1 MSEYTHAVSPLIF
14 SNNPIATTKQSS
26 RGNTET
32 NIENKSS
39 SSKIN
44 QTDSNS
50 DSDSDNFD
58 STHSNSFDN
67 QIQSHNI
74 TNNMTHSY
82 PQLITATETQESIKS
97 LWKNKIQFKYNNDNN
112 WNTVKLVKRAG
123 KRKRIY
129 PNAWNVTYP
138 KPIEIINKW
147 TQLSSSLIWWNILVR
162 SINQQK
168 TKKYMKQKWES

>member
-1 MSEYTHAVSPLIF
+1 MAQLMSEYTHAVSPLIF

-50 DSDSDNFD
+50 DSDNFG

-74 TNNMTHSY
+74 TNNMTHSN

-97 LWKNKIQFKYNNDNN
+97 L
-112 WNTVKLVKRAG
+112 
-123 KRKRIY
+123 
-129 PNAWNVTYP
+129 
-138 KPIEIINKW
+138 
-147 TQLSSSLIWWNILVR
+147 
-162 SINQQK
+162 
-168 TKKYMKQKWES
+168 

>member
-1 MSEYTHAVSPLIF
+1 MLIKYGATYVRVHPCCITLDL
-14 SNNPIATTKQSS
+14 NPIATTKQPS

-74 TNNMTHSY
+74 TNNMTHSN

-97 LWKNKIQFKYNNDNN
+97 L
-112 WNTVKLVKRAG
+112 
-123 KRKRIY
+123 
-129 PNAWNVTYP
+129 
-138 KPIEIINKW
+138 
-147 TQLSSSLIWWNILVR
+147 
-162 SINQQK
+162 
-168 TKKYMKQKWES
+168 